1 MLKAVNDFTKKKYEG
16 DDVREGLVGAVA
28 IRLKDPVFE
37 SQTKNKLGN
46 TEIRGDLVKRVQDIV
61 SDLLHRNPEGGREDH
76 REGGGHGRGC
86 GASWRA

>member
-28 IRLKDPVFE
+28 IRLKEPIFE

-46 TEIRGDLVKRVQDIV
+46 TEIRGDLVKQ
-61 SDLLHRNPEGGREDH
+61 
-76 REGGGHGRGC
+76 
-86 GASWRA
+86 GAATS